1 MLNENL
7 EVEDIESKNILA
19 DKEANLFCRIEG
31 VVGRILFTNKSITFK
46 PNVIN

>member
-7 EVEDIESKNILA
+7 EIEDIKSKNILA
-19 DKEANLFCRIEG
+19 GKAANLFCRIEN